1 VPWFDIDA
9 ADDTVSDLPHMC
21 PTVEGFERYCTE
33 LGIGNEDDIVVY
45 DTQGN
50 KAAAAPRV
58 WWQFKYFGH
67 EKIRLLS
74 GDIPAVEGSYPQPPK
89 PASPYKVLLNEA
101 GLPMGHA
108 FKTTRAAILERPAG
122 TQLVDARSM
131 GRFVGDVD
139 EPWKNVYPDIK
150 MGHIPGSRVLPHTD
164 LGADETGAFLS
175 LEALAELWRKAGVDL
190 TKPVR

>member
-1 VPWFDIDA
+1 
-9 ADDTVSDLPHMC
+9 
-21 PTVEGFERYCTE
+21 
-33 LGIGNEDDIVVY
+33 
-45 DTQGN
+45 
-50 KAAAAPRV
+50 
-58 WWQFKYFGH
+58 
-67 EKIRLLS
+67 
-74 GDIPAVEGSYPQPPK
+74 
-89 PASPYKVLLNEA
+89 
-101 GLPMGHA
+101 MGHA

-190 TKPVR
+190 TKPIIVTCGSGVTAARLMASLFMLGCFDVTLYDGSWNEWWREGPIGVGPPEE